1 MVSQKVKIPN
11 LPKPPDQLRRRVE
24 NTIADLD
31 CLLNSDCVTDDTAY
45 INRLARNPGAAI
57 PRVTTLIDYASRY
70 QVELTVANDTDACRL
85 VNEDMLRGWLRRA
98 GRLLADKYPGTL
110 VAACN
115 ALGIRQS
122 YKNWFAGKLCS
133 PRLDVFITVALTLGY
148 RVYWWAPWWSV
159 EARAHAFET
168 ALPRRG
174 VTKNMK
180 G

>member
-1 MVSQKVKIPN
+1 MVSQKVKKPN
-11 LPKPPDQLRRRVE
+11 LPKPPDQLRKRIE

-148 RVYWWAPWWSV
+148 RVYRWAPWWSV
-159 EARAHAFET
+159 GARAHAFET